1 MCSLVTAG
9 QAGPEVA
16 GIINPVAIAAVS
28 VHLPLRD
35 LRQSSVMPFA
45 SRSRASC
52 SPGRH
57 VGHPSP
63 LSSTPFCSPLI
74 RVNYNRGQHIF
85 QDTLLSSWR
94 FKSAGPAP
102 CPPTQSFREGQS
114 HPLDVHCPS
123 TSSDWKQSMSTFLG
137 GRMKKQPTSSTINTG
152 YCIFL
157 VLCHILGAWSEG
169 KLHLNILNRSSCQLW
184 VLPLLL
190 RCKQIASRV
199 TSVWIRL
206 ARPCHEQASNICHC
220 KCETTCLRL

>member
-1 MCSLVTAG
+1 MCSLVRPG

-35 LRQSSVMPFA
+35 LRQSSVMPFT

-63 LSSTPFCSPLI
+63 LSSTTFCSPLI
-74 RVNYNRGQHIF
+74 RVSYNRGQHIF
-85 QDTLLSSWR
+85 QDTLFSSWC

-102 CPPTQSFREGQS
+102 CPHNLSERDKS

-152 YCIFL
+152 YCISLFSA
-157 VLCHILGAWSEG
+157 I
-169 KLHLNILNRSSCQLW
+169 SSGP
-184 VLPLLL
+184 VV
-190 RCKQIASRV
+190 KANYI
-199 TSVWIRL
+199 
-206 ARPCHEQASNICHC
+206 
-220 KCETTCLRL
+220 